1 MLDKE
6 FDSSEMLD
14 KEFDGSEMLDKEF
27 DSSKNLY
34 FIMLKREVDGSILNR
49 NFDGVIPFP

>member
-6 FDSSEMLD
+6 FDGSEMLD

-27 DSSKNLY
+27 DSSKK
-34 FIMLKREVDGSILNR
+34 FIFYHAKKRSRWIHIEQK
-49 NFDGVIPFP
+49 F